1 MDMRLV
7 YVERRRD
14 RNKNKGG
21 ICMYI
26 RNDISFS
33 YRNDVESDG
42 LEVLWCDIVLPK
54 FKSIVVRAC
63 YRSPK
68 QNDFI

>member
-1 MDMRLV
+1 
-7 YVERRRD
+7 
-14 RNKNKGG
+14 
-21 ICMYI
+21 MYI